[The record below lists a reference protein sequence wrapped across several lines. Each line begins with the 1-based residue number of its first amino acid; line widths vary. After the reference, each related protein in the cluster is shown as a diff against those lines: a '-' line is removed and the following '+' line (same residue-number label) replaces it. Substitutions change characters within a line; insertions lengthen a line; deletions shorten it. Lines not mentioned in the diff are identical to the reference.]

1 MTLLNDCDRSTQKG
15 LHSLGVILL
24 VAASLIW
31 GTTFPLIKNA
41 IASLSPSAIL
51 ASRFVVAA
59 VVLAPYL
66 RRLNAKLIRDGFI
79 LGLVLF
85 ASFATQTMALETVHA
100 NRAAFVSSLTVVIV
114 PLLGLAIGQRVLLKT
129 LLAAIVAIT
138 GIGVMS
144 WESGQFSMGD
154 FLLFGNAF
162 IYAVYILILEK
173 VTHRHPTLSLTAVQ
187 VLVIAVLGMLWAAP
201 ELVGQIHA
209 ISTNLSAVLYLGL
222 IATAATVLIET
233 MSQRWVSAQ
242 EAALFYTL
250 DPVFSA
256 VISFLLLG
264 ETLGVRGLVG
274 ATLVLA
280 AMVLSQGGGK
290 DTQNNREIATL
301 YIPFTAR
308 EDDSRLSPLT
318 VSLHSET
325 RQLVELG
332 KNDHSLLSLSSASSA
347 SSAVYQKN

>member
-1 MTLLNDCDRSTQKG
+1 MTVLNNCDRSTKKS

-31 GTTFPLIKNA
+31 GTTFPLIKNT
-41 IASLSPSAIL
+41 IGSLSPSAIL

-59 VVLAPYL
+59 LVLTPYL
-66 RRLNAKLIRDGFI
+66 RDLNAKLIRDGFL

-85 ASFATQTMALETVHA
+85 ASFATQTLALETIHA

-129 LLAAIVAIT
+129 LLAGVVAIA

-144 WESGQFSMGD
+144 WESGQLSVGD

-173 VTHRHPTLSLTAVQ
+173 TTQRHPTLSLTAVQ
-187 VLVIAVLGMLWAAP
+187 VSVIAVLGLLWAAP
-201 ELVGQIHA
+201 EVVGQIHA
-209 ISTNLSAVLYLGL
+209 ITTNFSAVLYLGL

-274 ATLVLA
+274 ASLVLA

-290 DTQNNREIATL
+290 DTQENREKATL
-301 YIPFTAR
+301 YVPFTAR
-308 EDDSRLSPLT
+308 KDKPQLSPLT
-318 VSLHSET
+318 VSLHLNQSD
-325 RQLVELG
+325 R
-332 KNDHSLLSLSSASSA
+332 
-347 SSAVYQKN
+347 